1 VARLVG
7 PDLAYRAVFLPSGAP
22 ATGRTGTVYA
32 NAAGTVLA
40 DILAFQPSAPS
51 TPGAAI
57 AGSQVTCDTYGLL
70 PQFWFPDGL
79 DQVYISVNGGPLVA
93 VGASTD
99 ERFDGL
105 AARVTLLES
114 GGGIGA
120 SVPYVDAGDATTAA
134 GAAVALAGH
143 EADTTNVHGIAD
155 TAALETTAG
164 ATAKASAAQ
173 AAATGA
179 LAAHSGA
186 TTDVHGIPDTAA
198 LETQAGATA
207 KAAAAQAAAAAASD
221 PAGTAT
227 SAVSAHTAASDPHGD
242 RAVAAG
248 ALASHEADTTAIHG
262 IANTALLETTSG
274 AQSKADAAQA
284 AAVATSAQKSANL
297 SDLGSASTARGNLGL
312 GTSATR
318 NVGTTS
324 GTVADGADSRLT
336 DARTPTAHAT
346 SHGSAGTD
354 PVAVAQSQVTGL
366 TGTLAAKADLV
377 LGVIPT
383 SQIPA
388 IAINT
393 TWKAASQAAM
403 LALPA
408 GNGDLAIRTD
418 TSNPTLTYLL
428 SGTDPTVLANWVL
441 VSFGAVSAVN
451 GQIGAVTLAAADV
464 SAPPTS
470 RQVAA
475 GAGLTGGGDLTA
487 DRSLA
492 VAYGTT
498 SGTAAQG
505 NDTRITGAAQKA
517 ANLSDLA
524 NAATARTNLGLGG
537 AAVLPIGTAA
547 GTVAAGDDTRFT
559 AAAQKSAN
567 LSDLANAATARTNLG
582 LGAAATRAIGTTAG
596 TVPDGADGRFTDART
611 PTAHAASHGTA
622 GSDPITVTQAQV
634 TALDTTLAGKM
645 TRGESWIS
653 VLDPAYAA
661 DRTGATDARAAI
673 QAAID
678 AAATFGAAVHVPR
691 GTYQLTVNTTS
702 RQCLRLTAG
711 IRGFWGDGSN
721 ATIFKLVNAAGNHH
735 NVIGNFSSAS
745 GYGATAGGIAGIL
758 IRDFAIDQN
767 TTTNVVTDPSTAGPL
782 YNSYPRF
789 CLALGGG
796 SAAGSVTVSNVA
808 CRDTDGINT
817 IWFQGRDVTIRD
829 CDLCVSPSGSDH
841 DHSAI
846 YTSNINGAGCHCNIT
861 GNIVYAPAAGNIT
874 ARTAIETHGGSQ
886 HVIGNTVRNYFK
898 AGNLTGVSTTT
909 GDGIH
914 WIANSFIGVRYGIQL
929 WSLNVQPAYPPGL
942 KNVHIKHNTFAMDPV
957 SWTPTGATDCR
968 AIFLDT
974 SSTGGS
980 ITAMPFI
987 DVFIEGNDI
996 RYLSGHTGVSGD
1008 TINHAIDWR
1017 RTGAPGSGVDRNIV
1031 IRNNFIDS
1039 PIASGIRYTSVTGD
1053 YLDGL
1058 IISGNRIRNPG
1069 QGTVAAGGGLSNGY
1083 GNGIMIVGALRNSR
1097 IENNDII
1104 DDQATHTMN
1113 IGMYLA
1119 PSYAGGSGNIVQNN
1133 RVLNAVSSEMTFSA
1147 SIDGGYLVRHDMLTA
1162 SWTAPTGTVALDSEI
1177 QHLASGLHYRQTGSP
1192 TGSTWSSY
1200 TPGGSGGTPPNIQT
1214 FTSSGTW
1221 TKPANAVTVAVTL
1234 IAGGGGGGSGRRGA
1248 AASIRCGGGGGG
1260 GGGLTQMMLPAS
1272 ALGATVAV
1280 TVGVGGAGAPAVT
1293 VDSTS
1298 GAAGSTGGNS
1308 QFGAFVKAAGGIG
1321 GGGGTT
1327 AAGAGGGGNVGTS
1340 IGGTGAAS
1348 STAGPGNA
1356 AGLSAGPPGGG
1367 GGGSIIASNATSG
1380 GGASVSSLA
1389 SPAGGTGGG
1398 AGVVDSTPPTAGG
1411 SVTAGLA
1418 LPGGGGGGG
1427 AASRTTAAQAGAN
1440 GGSYGA
1446 AGGGGGASENTGG
1459 TAPNLGGNSG
1469 KGGDGAA
1476 GIVVVITHF

>member
-22 ATGRTGTVYA
+22 AAGRTGTVYA
-32 NAAGTVLA
+32 NSAGTVLA
-40 DILAFQPSAPS
+40 DILAFQPSAPT

-57 AGSQVTCDTYGLL
+57 TGSRLTTDTYGLL
-70 PQFWFPDGL
+70 PLFWFPDGL
-79 DQVYISVNGGPLVA
+79 DQVWVSVNGGPLVA

-99 ERFDGL
+99 ERFDDL
-105 AARVTLLES
+105 TARVALLES

-120 SVPYVDAGDATTAA
+120 STTYVDAGDATVTA
-134 GAAVALAGH
+134 GASAALSAH
-143 EADTTNVHGIAD
+143 EADTTNVHGIANTATLE
-155 TAALETTAG
+155 TAAG
-164 ATAKASAAQ
+164 AQAKADAAQ
-173 AAATGA
+173 TAVTGA
-179 LAAHSGA
+179 LAAHSVS
-186 TTDVHGIPDTAA
+186 TTDVHGIPDTGT

-207 KAAAAQAAAAAASD
+207 KAAAAQAAATAASD

-227 SAVSAHTAASDPHGD
+227 TAVSAHAAASDPHGD

-248 ALASHEADTTAIHG
+248 ALASHEADTTAVHG
-262 IANTALLETTSG
+262 ITNTALLETTSG
-274 AQSKADAAQA
+274 AQVKADAAQT
-284 AAVATSAQKSANL
+284 AAVASSAQRAANL
-297 SDLGSASTARGNLGL
+297 SDLASTATARTNLGL
-312 GTSATR
+312 GAAATR

-346 SHGSAGTD
+346 SHGSAGAD

-393 TWKAASQAAM
+393 TWKASSQAAM

-464 SAPPTS
+464 SAPPAS
-470 RQVAA
+470 RQITA
-475 GAGLTGGGDLTA
+475 GTGLTGGGDLSA
-487 DRSLA
+487 DRTFA
-492 VAYGTT
+492 VAYGTG

-505 NDTRITGAAQKA
+505 NDTRIAGAAQKA
-517 ANLSDLA
+517 QNLSDLA
-524 NAATARTNLGLGG
+524 SAATARTNLGLGG
-537 AAVLPIGTAA
+537 AAVLPVGTAA
-547 GTVAAGDDTRFT
+547 STVAAGDDTRFA
-559 AAAQKSAN
+559 AAAQKASN
-567 LSDLANAATARTNLG
+567 LSDLANAGTARTNLG
-582 LGAAATRAIGTTAG
+582 LGAAATRAIGTSAG

-622 GSDPITVTQAQV
+622 GSDPITVAQAQV

-678 AAATFGAAVHVPR
+678 AAATFGAAVHAPR

-711 IRGFWGDGSN
+711 IRGLWGDGSN

-898 AGNLTGVSTTT
+898 AGNLTGVSHDHRRRHPLDRELVHRRPLRHPTVVPERAARLPAGPEERPHQTQHVRDGPRQLDPDR
-909 GDGIH
+909 GDG
-914 WIANSFIGVRYGIQL
+914 L
-929 WSLNVQPAYPPGL
+929 PCDL
-942 KNVHIKHNTFAMDPV
+942 
-957 SWTPTGATDCR
+957 
-968 AIFLDT
+968 
-974 SSTGGS
+974 SSTR
-980 ITAMPFI
+980 P
-987 DVFIEGNDI
+987 
-996 RYLSGHTGVSGD
+996 R
-1008 TINHAIDWR
+1008 
-1017 RTGAPGSGVDRNIV
+1017 
-1031 IRNNFIDS
+1031 
-1039 PIASGIRYTSVTGD
+1039 
-1053 YLDGL
+1053 
-1058 IISGNRIRNPG
+1058 
-1069 QGTVAAGGGLSNGY
+1069 
-1083 GNGIMIVGALRNSR
+1083 
-1097 IENNDII
+1097 
-1104 DDQATHTMN
+1104 
-1113 IGMYLA
+1113 
-1119 PSYAGGSGNIVQNN
+1119 
-1133 RVLNAVSSEMTFSA
+1133 
-1147 SIDGGYLVRHDMLTA
+1147 
-1162 SWTAPTGTVALDSEI
+1162 
-1177 QHLASGLHYRQTGSP
+1177 
-1192 TGSTWSSY
+1192 
-1200 TPGGSGGTPPNIQT
+1200 
-1214 FTSSGTW
+1214 
-1221 TKPANAVTVAVTL
+1221 
-1234 IAGGGGGGSGRRGA
+1234 
-1248 AASIRCGGGGGG
+1248 
-1260 GGGLTQMMLPAS
+1260 
-1272 ALGATVAV
+1272 
-1280 TVGVGGAGAPAVT
+1280 PAVP
-1293 VDSTS
+1293 SPRCR
-1298 GAAGSTGGNS
+1298 
-1308 QFGAFVKAAGGIG
+1308 
-1321 GGGGTT
+1321 
-1327 AAGAGGGGNVGTS
+1327 
-1340 IGGTGAAS
+1340 S
-1348 STAGPGNA
+1348 STCSSRATT
-1356 AGLSAGPPGGG
+1356 SA
-1367 GGGSIIASNATSG
+1367 T
-1380 GGASVSSLA
+1380 
-1389 SPAGGTGGG
+1389 
-1398 AGVVDSTPPTAGG
+1398 
-1411 SVTAGLA
+1411 
-1418 LPGGGGGGG
+1418 
-1427 AASRTTAAQAGAN
+1427 
-1440 GGSYGA
+1440 
-1446 AGGGGGASENTGG
+1446 
-1459 TAPNLGGNSG
+1459 
-1469 KGGDGAA
+1469 
-1476 GIVVVITHF
+1476 